1 MAGLTNAAFTAQTEA
16 AAAAAPALAKRLG
29 GEQKFPC
36 KSSHNVLRAAL
47 VGLRSWG
54 SMKEVVFAMEMA
66 VKMPVGDL
74 KTDSRRPH

>member
-1 MAGLTNAAFTAQTEA
+1 MLHVTAQTEA

-36 KSSHNVLRAAL
+36 KSSHNVSRAAL

-54 SMKEVVFAMEMA
+54 SIKKVVFVMKMA
-66 VKMPVGDL
+66 VIISVENL
-74 KTDSRRPH
+74 KTASRRPY